1 MGFGILS
8 VLREFW
14 FLRKEERSVWQPF
27 CSRYTPVEK
36 FAGGQQGIPRL
47 GNPPVVGSTL
57 STWVR
62 FGYFFRA
69 GCYLYC
75 PSEVPCNHRVSP
87 SRFAL
92 AMGLEDLLEYH
103 NPDLFGA
110 LQRVQNRGGRESKTL
125 SRRKSIFLHIIAFLN
140 GFIAGRAGS
149 RRQKDRRLAR
159 LRVRREELDAGHL
172 PERGDTVVDWSSE
185 EEPLTPPHLD
195 DRSRSPAA
203 RATVPLQKARPRPSS
218 ASGAGSE
225 SLGSDSRHPP
235 EQLRVEGDTG
245 SGSREVR
252 APKAE
257 AKGSPPG
264 LPPTPP
270 SPRPKAPSGI
280 RTPVPPAGSRVGSA
294 ASSGDIGRS
303 AYRDVISER
312 TTRILED
319 TLSSS
324 AAASS
329 SDPVSIPKAGVPKAT
344 APVPPAVIPKAVV
357 PKATVPVPHF
367 PRSLD
372 WPPRH
377 AVDLTTLAEG
387 ICTDISVNSGAATVF
402 SYDMRNVCDA
412 SPINDVRSIVDAI
425 GRHPRA
431 AILICSYSPI
441 ASPFRQSTYR
451 FAQGLVRY
459 TGVQVSLVQTSGKAR
474 GPASKAS
481 FLTALTEQL
490 NNISNVDFGL
500 IHWDDSQDIISSLQ
514 NIPQVEGVLW
524 DGRRRQRWTLLEH
537 TQYRLDQL

>member
-1 MGFGILS
+1 MGFDILP
-8 VLREFW
+8 VLRG
-14 FLRKEERSVWQPF
+14 FLVLAKEREIGLGNHS
-27 CSRYTPVEK
+27 
-36 FAGGQQGIPRL
+36 AQGIPRSR
-47 GNPPVVGSTL
+47 NSPVVSTVYPGWEIRQWL
-57 STWVR
+57 GVR
-62 FGYFFRA
+62 CQPGLDLGIFRA
-69 GCYLYC
+69 GCYPL
-75 PSEVPCNHRVSP
+75 PPLGLPCDHRVSP
-87 SRFAL
+87 TCFAL

-140 GFIAGRAGS
+140 VFIAGRAGS
-149 RRQKDRRLAR
+149 RTQKARRLAR
-159 LRVRREELDAGHL
+159 LCARREELDAGHL

-185 EEPLTPPHLD
+185 EEPLTPPHSG

-235 EQLRVEGDTG
+235 EQLGVEGDTG
-245 SGSREVR
+245 SGSREVSV
-252 APKAE
+252 PKAK

-294 ASSGDIGRS
+294 ASSGDTGRS

-312 TTRILED
+312 TSRILEVTD
-319 TLSSS
+319 TLSSEAS

-329 SDPVSIPKAGVPKAT
+329 SAPVVIPKAGVPKAT
-344 APVPPAVIPKAVV
+344 APVP
-357 PKATVPVPHF
+357 HF
-367 PRSLD
+367 PRSMD

-387 ICTDISVNSGAATVF
+387 ICNDVVASTGSATVF
-402 SYDMRNVCDA
+402 SYDMRNVADA
-412 SPINDVRSIVDAI
+412 SPLNDVRSIVSAI
-425 GRHPRA
+425 GRHQRA
-431 AILICSYSPI
+431 SVLICSYSPVT
-441 ASPFRQSTYR
+441 SQFRQSTYQ
-451 FAQGLVRY
+451 FVQGLVRY
-459 TGVQVSLVQTSGKAR
+459 TGVQVSLVQTAGKAQ

-481 FLTALTEQL
+481 FLTALIEQL

-500 IHWDDSQDIISSLQ
+500 VHWDDSWDIVDSLQ
-514 NIPQVEGVLW
+514 NLPQIQVVHW
-524 DGRRRQRWTLLEH
+524 NGRKRQRWTLLEH

>member
-1 MGFGILS
+1 MVSTVYPGWEIRRWSGVRCQPGLDLGIFG
-8 VLREFW
+8 
-14 FLRKEERSVWQPF
+14 Q
-27 CSRYTPVEK
+27 
-36 FAGGQQGIPRL
+36 
-47 GNPPVVGSTL
+47 VVTH
-57 STWVR
+57 
-62 FGYFFRA
+62 
-69 GCYLYC
+69 YC
-75 PSEVPCNHRVSP
+75 PFEVPCNHRVSP

-103 NPDLFGA
+103 NPDLSGA
-110 LQRVQNRGGRESKTL
+110 LQRTQNRGGRESKTL

-149 RRQKDRRLAR
+149 RTQKARRLAR
-159 LRVRREELDAGHL
+159 LRARREELDAGHT

-185 EEPLTPPHLD
+185 EEPLTPPD
-195 DRSRSPAA
+195 SGDRSRSPAA

-235 EQLRVEGDTG
+235 EQLGVERGTG
-245 SGSREVR
+245 SGSREVSV
-252 APKAE
+252 PKAK

-280 RTPVPPAGSRVGSA
+280 RTPVPPAGSRIGSA
-294 ASSGDIGRS
+294 SSSGDTGRS
-303 AYRDVISER
+303 GYRDVISER
-312 TTRILED
+312 ASIILEVPE
-319 TLSSS
+319 TPSPEVP
-324 AAASS
+324 AAASTS
-329 SDPVSIPKAGVPKAT
+329 APVVAPVIPKAGVPKAK
-344 APVPPAVIPKAVV
+344 AKARPVSRA
-357 PKATVPVPHF
+357 VPHF

-402 SYDMRNVCDA
+402 SYDMHNVCDA

-441 ASPFRQSTYR
+441 TSPFRQSTYR
-451 FAQGLVRY
+451 FVQGLVRY
-459 TGVQVSLVQTSGKAR
+459 TGVQVSIVQTAGKAH

-481 FLTALTEQL
+481 FLTALVEQL

-500 IHWDDSQDIISSLQ
+500 VHWDDSWAIIDSLQ
-514 NIPQVEGVLW
+514 NLPQIEGVLW
-524 DGRRRQRWTLLEH
+524 DGRKRQRWTLLEH
-537 TQYRLDQL
+537 TRYRLDQL

>member
-1 MGFGILS
+1 M
-8 VLREFW
+8 
-14 FLRKEERSVWQPF
+14 
-27 CSRYTPVEK
+27 
-36 FAGGQQGIPRL
+36 
-47 GNPPVVGSTL
+47 
-57 STWVR
+57 
-62 FGYFFRA
+62 
-69 GCYLYC
+69 
-75 PSEVPCNHRVSP
+75 
-87 SRFAL
+87 
-92 AMGLEDLLEYH
+92 
-103 NPDLFGA
+103 
-110 LQRVQNRGGRESKTL
+110 
-125 SRRKSIFLHIIAFLN
+125 
-140 GFIAGRAGS
+140 
-149 RRQKDRRLAR
+149 
-159 LRVRREELDAGHL
+159 
-172 PERGDTVVDWSSE
+172 
-185 EEPLTPPHLD
+185 TPPHSD